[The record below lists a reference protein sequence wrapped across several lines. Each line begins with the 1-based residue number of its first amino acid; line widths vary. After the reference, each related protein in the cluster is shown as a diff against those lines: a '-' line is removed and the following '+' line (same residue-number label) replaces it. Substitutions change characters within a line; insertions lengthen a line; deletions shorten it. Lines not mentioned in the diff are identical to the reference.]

1 MCYSRGVLR
10 TTFLLLVGLLA
21 TTQVSAQSD
30 AAEGRREFRAAV
42 DAAEAGNWA
51 SAQTRFERAFALT
64 QRPIILLNLAA
75 VHAELNDPRSAH
87 QALGRFL
94 EEAPDDV
101 RRPQQDNVDSMMRE
115 LVAGAVQL
123 RIESTEASG
132 EILLDDEPV
141 NEGVEIVN
149 PGTRYTLT
157 LSVDG
162 QQIDEQTFIGAA
174 GEEQTVRL
182 GQSVPS
188 ARDAARTVV
197 QDDEDPLDD
206 SASGG
211 NGLAI
216 GLGIAAAVIVIATV
230 VTLLLV
236 LPSSEAPNGFEG
248 NLGRIEL

>member
-1 MCYSRGVLR
+1 MCYSQGVLR
-10 TTFLLLVGLLA
+10 TCFLLLVGLLV

-87 QALGRFL
+87 EALSRFL
-94 EEAPDDV
+94 EDAPDDV
-101 RRPQQDNVDSMMRE
+101 REPQQDNVDSMMRE

-123 RIESTEASG
+123 RIESAESAGQIRLDNEAVS
-132 EILLDDEPV
+132 
-141 NEGVEIVN
+141 EGVHIVN
-149 PGTRYTLT
+149 PGIRYTLT
-157 LSVDG
+157 LDVAG
-162 QQIDEQTFIGAA
+162 ERIDEQTFIGAA

-182 GQSVPS
+182 GQPIPT
-188 ARDAARTVV
+188 AREAARTVV
-197 QDDEDPLDD
+197 RDEDPIEEP
-206 SASGG
+206 SGG

-216 GLGIAAAVIVIATV
+216 GLGIAAAVIVVATV

-236 LPSSEAPNGFEG
+236 LPSSEAPDGFEG

>member
-1 MCYSRGVLR
+1 MIR
-10 TTFLLLVGLLA
+10 TTFLLLVGLLV
-21 TTQVSAQSD
+21 TTQASAQND

-42 DAAEAGNWA
+42 DAAEAGNWS

-87 QALGRFL
+87 QVLNRFL
-94 EEAPDDV
+94 EEAPDNV
-101 RRPQQDNVDSMMRE
+101 REPQQDNVDSMMRE

-123 RIESTEASG
+123 RIESAEPSG
-132 EILLDDEPV
+132 EIFLDDEPV
-141 NEGVEIVN
+141 REGVEIVN

-157 LSVDG
+157 LRVDG

-182 GQSVPS
+182 GQAVPS

-197 QDDEDPLDD
+197 GDEDPLDEA
-206 SASGG
+206 SSGG

-216 GLGIAAAVIVIATV
+216 GLGIAAAVIVVATV

-236 LPSSEAPNGFEG
+236 LPSSEAPDGFEG